1 MTDDATNVQT
11 PTESAGTE
19 AVETVLASEVTTEGI
34 QDNTTT
40 EETSQQDD
48 KTKETGAPEEYEA
61 FTMPEGMEADSALL
75 ESASPVFKELGLNQ
89 DQAQKL
95 VDIYAQAQANQKKAV
110 QEFWNGMRA
119 EAAKIPPS
127 EVGLAKVALKYLS
140 DGGKA
145 ISDNPML
152 GNNPAVIKA
161 LAELGKQFSEGQL
174 HEGMTGNVPSE
185 QKMLSTLYDKM

>member
-19 AVETVLASEVTTEGI
+19 AVETVLASEVTTEET

-40 EETSQQDD
+40 EETSQQND
-48 KTKETGAPEEYEA
+48 KTEKTGAPETYEA
-61 FTMPEGMEADSALL
+61 FTMPEGIEADSALI

-89 DQAQKL
+89 EQAQKL
-95 VDIYAQAQANQKKAV
+95 VDIYAQAQAAQQKSV

-119 EAAKIPPS
+119 EAAKIPPA

-145 ISDNPML
+145 IADNPML
-152 GNNPAVIKA
+152 GNNPAVIRA
-161 LAELGKQFSEGQL
+161 LSELGKKFSEGQL
-174 HEGMTGNVPSE
+174 HEGTTGNVPSE